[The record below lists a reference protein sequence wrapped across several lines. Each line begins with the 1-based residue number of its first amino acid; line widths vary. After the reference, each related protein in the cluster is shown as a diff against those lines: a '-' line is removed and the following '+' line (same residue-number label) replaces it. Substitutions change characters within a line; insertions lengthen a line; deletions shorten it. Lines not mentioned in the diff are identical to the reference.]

1 MTGINSTNY
10 GGNVKPSSVPNP
22 TRKAVATYTGNAST
36 ALSTATNSSSV
47 LYARRYMDWNRLT
60 FAYHA
65 AGSQDNTFDTHTGRV
80 VTSQIT
86 ADRQLLNLTALYGC
100 APRTYCQFC
109 QPFGAP
115 GNIFTLLS
123 TALSTVVVNESRAD
137 VPRLII
143 INTGS
148 IRFDLVQGPFTY
160 DDSFIVSPFM
170 DAFQFIPSV
179 PYSISSVGFHLYSSR
194 TSFANSSNSKC
205 LPY

>member
-1 MTGINSTNY
+1 MRQGRYCETLGWLSMTGVNSSNY
-10 GGNVKPSSVPNP
+10 HSSAKPLGVPNP
-22 TRKAVATYTGNAST
+22 TRRAVAAST
-36 ALSTATNSSSV
+36 GTASINSSSSTAPSSM
-47 LYARRYMDWNRLT
+47 LYARRYLDWNRLT

-65 AGSQDNTFDTHTGRV
+65 VGSQDNTFDTHTGRV
-80 VTSQIT
+80 VTSQIS
-86 ADRQLLNLTALYGC
+86 ADRQHLNLTALYGC

-137 VPRLII
+137 IPRLII

-160 DDSFIVSPFM
+160 DDSFIVSPFE
-170 DAFQFIPSV
+170 DAFQFIPNV
-179 PYSISSVGFHLYSSR
+179 PYNLASVGVHL
-194 TSFANSSNSKC
+194 
-205 LPY
+205 L